1 MRNWSA
7 EEQTMVDLIEL
18 SGFKVDVS
26 TDKDCAVACLFS
38 PKTLYRMFKADTAY
52 EAIRKAFTFW
62 SKRNA

>member
-1 MRNWSA
+1 
-7 EEQTMVDLIEL
+7 MVDLIEL

-62 SKRNA
+62 SKNNA